1 MKLVK
6 HERKTIAIVFALIVF
21 SSIMLQLSGCSKSS
35 TATSSPTASQASTTT
50 KSTTTTTS
58 QLSSN
63 VLVQT
68 TDQSVSISVPSG
80 WNTNDTALYPGA
92 VIGVANDANSE
103 YVIVTKKPKSEIG
116 TNSTVSDYMT
126 VVKNVFAAILN
137 NPVWGQ
143 TSNVTI
149 GGCKGLSAQ
158 LTGTKKSDG
167 SSMVYYVNA
176 LASDDYY
183 YNVCGYTTS
192 NMADANKT
200 NIENIIKSFK
210 ETN

>member
-1 MKLVK
+1 MKNEGKIISVIFMIML
-6 HERKTIAIVFALIVF
+6 L
-21 SSIMLQLSGCSKSS
+21 SSIMLLFPSCSKSS
-35 TATSSPTASQASTTT
+35 TTAPSSTT
-50 KSTTTTTS
+50 KSTSTTSKTTTTS

-63 VLVQT
+63 VLVKT
-68 TDQSVSISVPSG
+68 VDASVSVSVPSG

-103 YVIVTKKPKSEIG
+103 YVIITKKPKSEVG
-116 TNSTVSDYMT
+116 PNSTVSDYMT
-126 VVKNVFAAILN
+126 VIKNVFTAILN

-183 YNVCGYTTS
+183 YTVCGYTTS
-192 NMADANKT
+192 AMVYPLAV
-200 NIENIIKSFK
+200 IFQV
-210 ETN
+210 